1 MNTKALPT
9 ISKLPAAFIH
19 IGCRRKLSAST
30 YVFMYIPITILNLT
44 WHYEYLMRK
53 VKEDHCPKG
62 NELICQVVS
71 WQLCSYIYI
80 YSEYKKSNAIQKS
93 QPN

>member
-1 MNTKALPT
+1 MNTKTLPT

-30 YVFMYIPITILNLT
+30 YVCMYIPITILNLT

-53 VKEDHCPKG
+53 VKGDHCPKG
-62 NELICQVVS
+62 NELICQFV
-71 WQLCSYIYI
+71 
-80 YSEYKKSNAIQKS
+80 IQFLIVEQIKACVWIAVT
-93 QPN
+93 NTARVK